1 MTLVPSRECGDCT
14 VCCSVLPVRSPELN
28 KTSHVLCKHCD
39 EGHGCRIYATRPPLC
54 RSYHCGWRM
63 WEALPEDWRP
73 DKSGVFVDRV
83 KFLPGAGGEIPAQ
96 YDKRF
101 MVQLLLL
108 RADAI
113 DGPHFAEVVWTLV
126 HGGIPVF
133 LGICG
138 PPGFQN
144 ALVFLNESLN
154 DAVARRD
161 RAAVVAVARQAA
173 ATASAHKFEP
183 LEK

>member
-1 MTLVPSRECGDCT
+1 MSMVPSRECGNCT
-14 VCCSVLPVRSPELN
+14 VCCKVLPIKSLEMN
-28 KTSHVLCKHCD
+28 KTSHVLCEHCG
-39 EGHGCRIYATRPPLC
+39 EGQGCRIYAMRPSLC
-54 RSYHCGWRM
+54 RDYYCGWRM
-63 WEALPEDWRP
+63 WDALPDDWRP
-73 DKSGVFVDRV
+73 DQSGVFVDRV
-83 KFLPGAGGEIPAQ
+83 KFLPGAGDDIPAH

-113 DGPHFAEVVWTLV
+113 DGPHFAEVVWALV

-144 ALVFLNESLN
+144 ALVFLNEVVK

-161 RAAVVAVARQAA
+161 RPAVMAVVRQAA
-173 ATASAHKFEP
+173 ATAASHRFEP
-183 LEK
+183 LT

>member
-1 MTLVPSRECGDCT
+1 MSLVPGRECGNCT
-14 VCCSVLPVRSPELN
+14 VCCKVLPIRSAGLN
-28 KTSHVLCKHCD
+28 KTSHVLCVHCD
-39 EGHGCRIYATRPPLC
+39 EDHGCRTYETRPSLC
-54 RSYHCGWRM
+54 RSYYCGWRM
-63 WEALPEDWRP
+63 WEALPDGWRP
-73 DKSGVFVDRV
+73 DQSGVFVDRV
-83 KFLPGAGGEIPAQ
+83 KLLPGAGNEIPAH

-144 ALVFLNESLN
+144 ALVFLNEVAK

-173 ATASAHKFEP
+173 ATASAHRFEP

>member
-1 MTLVPSRECGDCT
+1 MTLVLSRECGNCT
-14 VCCSVLPVRSPELN
+14 VCCRVLPIRSPGLN
-28 KTSHVLCKHCD
+28 KTSHVLCPHCE
-39 EGHGCRIYATRPPLC
+39 EGEGCRIYETRPSLC
-54 RSYHCGWRM
+54 RDYYCGWRM
-63 WEALPEDWRP
+63 WESLPDDWRP

-83 KFLPGAGGEIPAQ
+83 KFLPGAGDEIPAQ

-126 HGGIPVF
+126 NGGIPVF

-144 ALVFLNESLN
+144 ALVFLNEVVKE
-154 DAVARRD
+154 AVARRD
-161 RAAVVAVARQAA
+161 RAAVVAVVRQAT
-173 ATASAHKFEP
+173 ATASAHDFRP
-183 LEK
+183 L

>member
-1 MTLVPSRECGDCT
+1 MSPIPSRECGNCT
-14 VCCSVLPVRSPELN
+14 VCCKVLPIRSPELN

-39 EGHGCRIYATRPPLC
+39 EGQGCRIYETRPVLC
-54 RSYHCGWRM
+54 RNYYCGWRM
-63 WEALPEDWRP
+63 WDALPDDWRP

-83 KFLPGAGGEIPAQ
+83 KFLSGAEGEIPPQ

-108 RADAI
+108 RAAAI
-113 DGPHFAEVVWTLV
+113 DGPHFAEVLWTLV

-144 ALVFLNESLN
+144 ALVFLNEAVKE
-154 DAVARRD
+154 AVARRD
-161 RAAVVAVARQAA
+161 RAAIVALARQAA
-173 ATASAHKFEP
+173 ATASAHRCEP
-183 LEK
+183 LLK